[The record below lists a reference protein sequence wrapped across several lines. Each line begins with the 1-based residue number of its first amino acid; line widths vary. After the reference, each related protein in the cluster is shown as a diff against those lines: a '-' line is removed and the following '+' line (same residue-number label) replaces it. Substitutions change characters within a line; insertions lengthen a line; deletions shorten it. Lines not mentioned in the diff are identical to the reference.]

1 MKILSQ
7 FLISRLKMEYK
18 IKEIEHIDIL
28 LFYYTII
35 SIVEHMKY
43 NQEIPEKSNIAFNF
57 CIAFAMT
64 DHSNTC
70 RT

>member
-1 MKILSQ
+1 MP
-7 FLISRLKMEYK
+7 R
-18 IKEIEHIDIL
+18 IEIDIL

>member
-1 MKILSQ
+1 MKFKLCFDIGTKDVVP
-7 FLISRLKMEYK
+7 R
-18 IKEIEHIDIL
+18 IEIDIL